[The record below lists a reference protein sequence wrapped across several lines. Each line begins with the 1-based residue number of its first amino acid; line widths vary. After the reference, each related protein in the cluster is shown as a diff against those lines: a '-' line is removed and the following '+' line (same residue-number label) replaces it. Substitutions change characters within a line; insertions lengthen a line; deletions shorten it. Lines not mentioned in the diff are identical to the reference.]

1 MKFLELILGK
11 YKVIGFLALAG
22 IIIHIISGKSR
33 WQYYPMYL
41 LGIIYFVLI
50 LLDQFKV
57 IDLSGT
63 LPKWILGIGIFLF
76 AISIIFL
83 LVFPMED
90 ISKPSGE
97 FKIGTITY
105 DLEDKDRE
113 EKYTKEKDDKRKIK
127 YQVWYPAKSTKGYK
141 NAKWIYDGKYL
152 TRELSSSMYM
162 PPFILDHTSKIN
174 SNSYYKAPINNS
186 LEEYPV
192 VIISHGWSGFREL
205 HTDYAEELAS
215 NGFIAI
221 SIDHSYGSQG
231 VKFNDGTTI
240 DIKKDAIKNSN
251 LLVKTY
257 GEDVISV
264 LDDLEQL
271 NENDEIFKGKMDLD
285 SIGVLGHSTGGGGL
299 VYSSLKD
306 SRIKALLGL
315 DAWLEPIQNEISKES
330 LNIPALFLRSEQW
343 SKGPNNKPL
352 IDLVSNSKNAA
363 LIQMDK
369 TNHVDF
375 SMAYMYSPLTKY
387 IGFTGKLGGIVS
399 SEIQREFILDFF
411 EYNLKNY
418 EKKNQDYL
426 KQIVEEYE
434 VVKIIDIN

>member
-41 LGIIYFVLI
+41 LGIIYFILI

-57 IDLSGT
+57 LDLSRA
-63 LPKWILGIGIFLF
+63 LSKWVLGIGIFLF
-76 AISIIFL
+76 
-83 LVFPMED
+83 V
-90 ISKPSGE
+90 
-97 FKIGTITY
+97 
-105 DLEDKDRE
+105 
-113 EKYTKEKDDKRKIK
+113 
-127 YQVWYPAKSTKGYK
+127 
-141 NAKWIYDGKYL
+141 
-152 TRELSSSMYM
+152 
-162 PPFILDHTSKIN
+162 
-174 SNSYYKAPINNS
+174 
-186 LEEYPV
+186 
-192 VIISHGWSGFREL
+192 
-205 HTDYAEELAS
+205 
-215 NGFIAI
+215 I

-271 NENDEIFKGKMDLD
+271 NENDEMFKGKMDLD

-299 VYSSLKD
+299 VYSSVKD